1 MAADLGL
8 VAHAAQRLPHELAP
22 RGLGDR
28 LAERGLTDAGRADEA
43 QDRPLQFVGP
53 RLDAEVF
60 DDPVLDLLER
70 IMVLVEHR
78 LRRLDI
84 LLELGFLAPRQA
96 QQHVEIVAHDGRLG
110 GHRRHRLQLL
120 ELGRRL
126 APRFLGKLEL
136 GDLLGQLGDLV
147 ALAFLALVAE
157 FALDRLQ
164 LLIEIIFALR
174 LLHLAFDATLDL
186 LLDLQHAELA
196 FHEGERHFQPL
207 GRIALDKQR
216 LLVGNLD
223 RDVPRDRIGEP
234 RGVVD
239 LGKLHRGFSRQLAVQ
254 LGIILELLDHRAH
267 QRLDLAIGAIELAL
281 ILDRLDRAGQ
291 VIAGF
296 LEHLKASALFAFDEH
311 AHRAVRQLEELQDRR
326 ADADVIQVIAAGIVL
341 RRIELRDQEDFLVG
355 GHRRFQRGDGLV
367 AANEQRHDHIGKD
380 DDVAQGKNGKT
391 LGHEHSDTS
400 GFGRALPLIWWR
412 RPRHQSVARNRM
424 TMKTILPHLL
434 VAGGLLS
441 IAAGVDAQTAKLPA
455 KGEPPLTAQTQR
467 SGGPIDPDQAKL
479 QFDVAD
485 LRFEVIPKTETLN
498 GIATLSF
505 TAKAPLTRLVVDLDH
520 NLGPQAVA
528 IDGKPLPQDAWA
540 NPDGRLVITLPAPVA
555 AGGHVSTTITY
566 GGQPHVAIQA
576 PWDDGMV
583 WAKTPAGKTWFA
595 TTSEGYGCDIF
606 WPCLDFPTG
615 EPGRVDLHITVP
627 KGLKAP
633 SNGVLKGVDTLP
645 DGRTTWN
652 WSIAHPNTYA
662 IALNVAPY
670 EVVEGSYHSQYGNN
684 IPMFYWYLPG
694 EEEQAT
700 ALSAEFA
707 PTLDFYETMIGPY
720 PFGNE
725 KMGVVE
731 TPHEGM

>member
-1 MAADLGL
+1 M
-8 VAHAAQRLPHELAP
+8 
-22 RGLGDR
+22 
-28 LAERGLTDAGRADEA
+28 
-43 QDRPLQFVGP
+43 
-53 RLDAEVF
+53 
-60 DDPVLDLLER
+60 
-70 IMVLVEHR
+70 
-78 LRRLDI
+78 
-84 LLELGFLAPRQA
+84 
-96 QQHVEIVAHDGRLG
+96 
-110 GHRRHRLQLL
+110 
-120 ELGRRL
+120 
-126 APRFLGKLEL
+126 
-136 GDLLGQLGDLV
+136 
-147 ALAFLALVAE
+147 
-157 FALDRLQ
+157 
-164 LLIEIIFALR
+164 
-174 LLHLAFDATLDL
+174 
-186 LLDLQHAELA
+186 
-196 FHEGERHFQPL
+196 
-207 GRIALDKQR
+207 
-216 LLVGNLD
+216 
-223 RDVPRDRIGEP
+223 
-234 RGVVD
+234 
-239 LGKLHRGFSRQLAVQ
+239 
-254 LGIILELLDHRAH
+254 
-267 QRLDLAIGAIELAL
+267 
-281 ILDRLDRAGQ
+281 
-291 VIAGF
+291 
-296 LEHLKASALFAFDEH
+296 KA
-311 AHRAVRQLEELQDRR
+311 
-326 ADADVIQVIAAGIVL
+326 
-341 RRIELRDQEDFLVG
+341 
-355 GHRRFQRGDGLV
+355 
-367 AANEQRHDHIGKD
+367 
-380 DDVAQGKNGKT
+380 
-391 LGHEHSDTS
+391 
-400 GFGRALPLIWWR
+400 
-412 RPRHQSVARNRM
+412 
-424 TMKTILPHLL
+424 ILPHLL
-434 VAGGLLS
+434 VASGLLS
-441 IAAGVDAQTAKLPA
+441 IAAGVDAQTATLPA

-479 QFDVAD
+479 QFDVAN

-505 TAKAPLTRLVVDLDH
+505 TAKAPLTRLVIDLDH

-566 GGQPHVAIQA
+566 SGQPHVAVQA

-670 EVVEGSYHSQYGNN
+670 EVVEGAYHSQYGND

-694 EEEQAT
+694 EEEQAK
-700 ALSAEFA
+700 ALFAEFA

-731 TPHEGM
+731 TPYEGMEHQTINAYGNHYAKGPEGFDWLFQHEFGHEWFGNQLTAANWDDYWLHEGFEEYMQPLYGRWLQGEARYDAMMLDQRNKIENRVPIVRGRVITEEEVYEPSKGGPGQDIYYKGAWILHTLRNLIGDKAFFEATRLEVYGRPDPKPGNFQPRFGSTDEFIANVNKVTGKDYSWFFDVYLRQAPLPKLVARRDGDRLTLTWLAPAGLPFPMPIEVEIGDAITKLAMADGTGSIIVPAHAHVTIDPYDRVLKDEPAIDAYQAWKAKLAAQRAGTKAAD